1 MNNWSDLV
9 VTSSRSRNGY
19 STLHEEAFLNELRNM
34 YCKKEKG
41 KKMFSSKDIKKVEFY
56 PPAVKMTFVDG
67 KVVTASAK
75 DGDEYDSEYG
85 MMVCVLKYLW
95 NGSGYLGEFKKWIKK
110 DEEEKKAKE
119 DKIKSEKEAKERETK
134 KRAKNQE
141 RLAKRKAAQKE
152 EAIEIQKE
160 AYKRALQELK
170 ETEGITKEVK

>member
-1 MNNWSDLV
+1 MLYTKTWTTDNWLEEYRRALASTELT
-9 VTSSRSRNGY
+9 VTKPIVI
-19 STLHEEAFLNELRNM
+19 L
-34 YCKKEKG
+34 KETTT
-41 KKMFSSKDIKKVEFY
+41 FSPEMIKKVEFY
-56 PPAVKMTFVDG
+56 PPAVKMTFTDG
-67 KVVTASAK
+67 KVVVASAK
-75 DGDEYDSEYG
+75 DGDEYDPEYG

-110 DEEEKKAKE
+110 AEEEKKAKE
-119 DKIKSEKEAKERETK
+119 DKIKSEKETKEREAK

>member
-1 MNNWSDLV
+1 M
-9 VTSSRSRNGY
+9 TSSYGRYFDNSDWSSYSQLLNGY
-19 STLHEEAFLNELRNM
+19 YRPGVGVETTVKINFKRL
-34 YCKKEKG
+34 
-41 KKMFSSKDIKKVEFY
+41 IKKVEFY
-56 PPAVKMTFVDG
+56 PPAVKMTFTDG
-67 KVVTASAK
+67 KVVVASAK
-75 DGDEYDSEYG
+75 DGDEYDPEYG

-110 DEEEKKAKE
+110 AEEEKKAKE
-119 DKIKSEKEAKERETK
+119 DKIKSEKETKEREAK

>member
-1 MNNWSDLV
+1 MTGAYDIYNNYFNWRCDTLGLNSTYKLKNGVEVTTECILKDL
-9 VTSSRSRNGY
+9 
-19 STLHEEAFLNELRNM
+19 
-34 YCKKEKG
+34 
-41 KKMFSSKDIKKVEFY
+41 IKKVEFY

-75 DGDEYDSEYG
+75 DGDEYNPEYG
-85 MMVCVLKYLW
+85 IMVCIMKYLW

-110 DEEEKKAKE
+110 AEEEKKAKE
-119 DKIKSEKEAKERETK
+119 DKIKSEKEAKEREAK